1 MILTRESVLK
11 INKAQNHNGIDIEE
25 LPNIPKINLRG
36 EPNNK
41 DFMKDVGIIL
51 NTFLPIEAN
60 TSVTNNDFKIIWL
73 GPNEWLIQF
82 NIENQFQ
89 NLFSKLQSTLNP
101 QDTAVTDVTENRTI
115 INVKGENLYKLL
127 AKFMVIN
134 LHEVLKKES
143 SVAQT
148 IFSKVPILNVR
159 NHKDKEEPCIDIHA
173 NRSHTSY
180 LFNLL
185 VDGTRNFN
193 F

>member
-1 MILTRESVLK
+1 MTLSRESVLK
-11 INKAQNHNGIDIEE
+11 LKKVQNHNGIDIEE
-25 LPNIPKINLRG
+25 LSNIPKINLRG

-41 DFMKDVGIIL
+41 DFMKDVVIIL
-51 NTFLPIEAN
+51 NTLLPIEVN
-60 TSVTNNDFKIIWL
+60 TSVANNDLKIIWL

-89 NLFSKLQSTLNP
+89 DIFSKLQSTLNTK
-101 QDTAVTDVTENRTI
+101 DTAVTDVTENRTI
-115 INVKGENLYKLL
+115 INVRGKNLYKLL

-148 IFSKVPILNVR
+148 IFTKVPILIVR
-159 NHKDKEEPCIDIHA
+159 NHKDKEEPSIDIHA

>member
-1 MILTRESVLK
+1 MTLTRESVLK
-11 INKAQNHNGIDIEE
+11 LKKVQNHNGIDIEE
-25 LPNIPKINLRG
+25 LSNIPKINLRG

-41 DFMKDVGIIL
+41 DFMKDVVIIL
-51 NTFLPIEAN
+51 NTLLPIEVN
-60 TSVTNNDFKIIWL
+60 TSVANNDLKIIWL

-89 NLFSKLQSTLNP
+89 EIFSKLQSTLNP

-115 INVKGENLYKLL
+115 INVKGNNLYKLL

-148 IFSKVPILNVR
+148 IFTKVPILIVR
-159 NHKDKEEPCIDIHA
+159 NHKDKEEPNIDIHA